1 MLDLL
6 LFSNSTNANSGYLDH
21 ARDEVAQ
28 FLDGIDEVIFV
39 PYALQDHDAYT
50 AKVAEALA
58 THGMGTRGLHT
69 FGSPQDALANARAVF
84 VGGGNTFRLVSQLH
98 RQGLMDPLRD
108 AARSGTRYMGAS
120 AGTNIA
126 GPTLRTTND
135 MPIVEPPSF
144 STLGL
149 VPFQINPHYLDA
161 DPGSTH
167 AGETRETRLSEFLE
181 ENDVPVLGLR
191 EGTHLRVTGTAGEPN
206 FTAVVGGT
214 AVTPGLGPAITFRR
228 GTLPLET
235 TGDVSALFG
244 TPARFDMQ

>member
-28 FLDGIDEVIFV
+28 FLDGVNEVIFV
-39 PYALQDHDAYT
+39 PYALRDHDAYT

-58 THGMGTRGLHT
+58 AHGMSTRGLHT
-69 FGSPQDALANARAVF
+69 FGSPQDALAKANAVF

-98 RQGLMDPLRD
+98 RQGLMDPLRE
-108 AARSGTRYMGAS
+108 AAQSGTRYMGAS

-126 GPTLRTTND
+126 SPTLRTTND
-135 MPIVEPPSF
+135 MPIVEPSSF

-191 EGTHLRVTGTAGEPN
+191 EGAHLRVTGTAGEPN

-214 AVTPGLGPAITFRR
+214 AVTPGLGPAITFLK
-228 GTLPLET
+228 GTLPRET
-235 TGDVSALFG
+235 TGDVSALFE
-244 TPARFDMQ
+244 ALAQFDAP